1 MVSPGLPSFSV
12 TVAEPSEIVNR
23 FRPLFEPTSVAVV
36 GASSKG
42 GGRGNVLIRRIRA
55 FGYTGSIYP
64 IHPSALE
71 IDGIPAYA
79 SFADIPK
86 TVDYAYIAIPGQDVI
101 PLLAKANG
109 RVRFAQVVSSGFS
122 ESEGGAALE
131 AELVKA
137 ARKGGMRLIGPNCVG
152 IFSPRGGITWTEIGP
167 QPPGSVGVLSQSGGL
182 GVDIV
187 RRGSNRGLA
196 FSGLVTLGNCADLGL
211 SDFVEYY
218 LAHEETKVIG
228 LYVESARDGR
238 RLFDLLR
245 TARGRK
251 PVVILKGGRTPE
263 GKVAAVS
270 HTGALGGGDR
280 AWQALSRQTGCILV
294 KSVEELIDTL
304 LAFQMLTPDFAHPT
318 KRVVLFG
325 NGGGTSVLAT
335 DYLSEHG
342 LTVAPFSDDT
352 RRALD
357 AIELLPGSSINNPVD
372 IPGGNFRK
380 DGGVAAS
387 KILEAIYRLDRPDA
401 LIMHLNMTAFK
412 GYGKS
417 ETLDTLVQAALRLKA
432 SCPGHSHFVMVLRSD
447 GDPALEEQ
455 KRQFRL
461 RAASSG
467 IPVYDELNNAGG
479 ALAAV
484 SQFEQFVCSRSA
496 LGSGFTPVTGIS
508 KPDQVRH

>member
-1 MVSPGLPSFSV
+1 MAAPGLLPCGV
-12 TVAEPSEIVNR
+12 TVAGPSEIVDR

-64 IHPSALE
+64 IHPSAQE
-71 IDGIPAYA
+71 IDGLPAYA
-79 SFADIPK
+79 SFSDTPK
-86 TVDYAYIAIPGQDVI
+86 IVDYAYIAIPGRDVI

-109 RVRFAQVVSSGFS
+109 RVRFAQVISSGFS
-122 ESEGGAALE
+122 ESEGGAELE

-137 ARKGGMRLIGPNCVG
+137 ARQGGVRLIGPNCVG

-167 QPPGSVGVLSQSGGL
+167 QSPGSVGVLSQSGGL

-211 SDFVEYY
+211 SDFVEYF

-245 TARGRK
+245 VAQGRK

-304 LAFQMLTPDFAHPT
+304 LAFQMLTTSVVHPT

-335 DYLSEHG
+335 DYLSENG
-342 LTVAPFSDDT
+342 LTVAPFSNDT
-352 RRALD
+352 RRALE

-387 KILEAIYRLDRPDA
+387 RILETIYRLDRPDA

-432 SCPGHSHFVMVLRSD
+432 SCPGHSHFVMALRSD
-447 GDPALEEQ
+447 GDPVLEEQ

-461 RAASSG
+461 RAAISG

-484 SQFEQFVCSRSA
+484 RQFEQFVCSRSA
-496 LGSGFTPVTGIS
+496 RRSGSMPVNGLVI
-508 KPDQVRH
+508 PDQPQR

>member
-1 MVSPGLPSFSV
+1 MVSPGFPPFGV
-12 TVAEPSEIVNR
+12 TVEKSSEIVDR

-64 IHPSALE
+64 IHPIAAE

-79 SFADIPK
+79 SFSDLPK
-86 TVDYAYIAIPGQDVI
+86 TVDYAYIAIPGRDVI

-131 AELVKA
+131 VELVKA
-137 ARKGGMRLIGPNCVG
+137 ARQGGMRLIGPNCVG
-152 IFSPRGGITWTEIGP
+152 VFSPRGGITWTEIGP
-167 QPPGSVGVLSQSGGL
+167 QPSGSVGVLSQSGGL

-196 FSGLVTLGNCADLGL
+196 FSGLVTVGNCADLGL

-238 RLFDLLR
+238 RLFDILR
-245 TARGRK
+245 ATQGLK

-263 GKVAAVS
+263 GKAAAES

-304 LAFQMLTPDFAHPT
+304 LAFQMLTPAVKHPT
-318 KRVVLFG
+318 KQVVLFG
-325 NGGGTSVLAT
+325 NGGGTSVLAA

-342 LTVAPFSDDT
+342 LTVAPFSDET
-352 RRALD
+352 RHALE

-380 DGGVAAS
+380 DGGAAAS
-387 KILEAIYRLDRPDA
+387 KILETIYQLDKPDA

-412 GYGKS
+412 GYGKA
-417 ETLDTLVQAALRLKA
+417 ETLDTLVQAALKVKE
-432 SCPGHSHFVMVLRSD
+432 SYSGQSHFVMALRSD
-447 GDPALEEQ
+447 GDPVLEEQ

-461 RAASSG
+461 RAATSG

-484 SQFEQFVCSRSA
+484 SQFEKFVCSRS
-496 LGSGFTPVTGIS
+496 LSGTGFMPVTGIS
-508 KPDQVRH
+508 MPDQLRQ

>member
-1 MVSPGLPSFSV
+1 MALPVPPFGV
-12 TVAEPSEIVNR
+12 TVAEPSEIVDR
-23 FRPLFEPTSVAVV
+23 FRPLFEPTSIAVV

-42 GGRGNVLIRRIRA
+42 GGRGNVLIQRIRA

-64 IHPSALE
+64 IHPSARE
-71 IDGIPAYA
+71 IDGISAYA
-79 SFADIPK
+79 CFADIPK
-86 TVDYAYIAIPGQDVI
+86 TVDYAYIAIPGREVI

-131 AELVKA
+131 VELVNA
-137 ARKGGMRLIGPNCVG
+137 AQRGGMRLIGPNCVG

-187 RRGSNRGLA
+187 RRGSNRGLT
-196 FSGLVTLGNCADLGL
+196 FSSVVTLGNCADLGL

-270 HTGALGGGDR
+270 HTGALGGSDR

-304 LAFQMLTPDFAHPT
+304 LAFQMLTPDVAHPT

-342 LTVAPFSDDT
+342 LKVAPFSDDT
-352 RRALD
+352 RRALE

-380 DGGVAAS
+380 DGGIAAA

-412 GYGKS
+412 GYGKNK
-417 ETLDTLVQAALRLKA
+417 TLDTLVTDALKVKA
-432 SCPGHSHFVMVLRSD
+432 SGPGHSHFVMVLRSD

-461 RAASSG
+461 HAAASG

-496 LGSGFTPVTGIS
+496 RGLGSMTVTGNSIS
-508 KPDQVRH
+508 DLARQ

>member
-1 MVSPGLPSFSV
+1 MVSAGLPPFGV

-64 IHPSALE
+64 IHPSARE

-79 SFADIPK
+79 NFADIPK
-86 TVDYAYIAIPGQDVI
+86 AVDYAYIAIPGQDVI

-137 ARKGGMRLIGPNCVG
+137 ARQGGMRLIGPNCVG

-245 TARGRK
+245 TARGLK

-270 HTGALGGGDR
+270 HTGALSGGDR

-294 KSVEELIDTL
+294 NSVEELIDTL

-352 RRALD
+352 CRALE

-387 KILEAIYRLDRPDA
+387 KMLEAIYRLDRPDA

-412 GYGKS
+412 GYDKS
-417 ETLDTLVQAALRLKA
+417 ETLDTLVQAALQLKA

-447 GDPALEEQ
+447 GDPVLEEQ

-461 RAASSG
+461 RAAISG

-479 ALAAV
+479 VLAAV
-484 SQFEQFVCSRSA
+484 SQFEQFVSSRSA
-496 LGSGFTPVTGIS
+496 RGLGFMPVTGIS
-508 KPDQVRH
+508 IPDQVQH

>member
-1 MVSPGLPSFSV
+1 MVSAVLPPFDVGISDS
-12 TVAEPSEIVNR
+12 PEIVDR
-23 FRPLFEPTSVAVV
+23 FRPLFEPSSVAVV

-42 GGRGNVLIRRIRA
+42 GGRGNVLIRRIRE

-64 IHPSALE
+64 IHPSARE
-71 IDGIPAYA
+71 IDGLPAYT
-79 SFADIPK
+79 SFADTP
-86 TVDYAYIAIPGQDVI
+86 TQVDYAYIAIPGRDVI

-122 ESEGGAALE
+122 ESENGAALE
-131 AELVKA
+131 LELVQA
-137 ARKGGMRLIGPNCVG
+137 AQQGGMRLIGPNCVG

-167 QPPGSVGVLSQSGGL
+167 QPPGPVGVLSQSGGL

-187 RRGSNRGLA
+187 RRGANRGLT

-245 TARGRK
+245 AARVRK
-251 PVVILKGGRTPE
+251 PVVILKGGRTHE
-263 GKVAAVS
+263 GKVAALS
-270 HTGALGGGDR
+270 HTGALRGGDH
-280 AWQALSRQTGCILV
+280 AWQALSKQTGCILV
-294 KSVEELIDTL
+294 KSIEELIDTL
-304 LAFQMLTPDFAHPT
+304 LAFQMLMPSVTRPT

-335 DYLSEHG
+335 DFLSEHG
-342 LTVAPFSDDT
+342 LTVAPFSEDT
-352 RRALD
+352 RRALE

-387 KILEAIYRLDRPDA
+387 KILEAVYRLDQPDA

-417 ETLDTLVQAALRLKA
+417 ETLDKLVQAVLQVKA
-432 SCPGHSHFVMVLRSD
+432 ANPGNSHFLLVLRSD
-447 GDPALEEQ
+447 GDPELEEQ

-461 RAASSG
+461 RAAISG

-479 ALAAV
+479 ALSAV
-484 SQFEQFVCSRSA
+484 SQFENFVFSRSA
-496 LGSGFTPVTGIS
+496 QARVVSCL
-508 KPDQVRH
+508 